1 MSYQIELLNKPAQP
15 VLSVR
20 THAAVQDL
28 PTVLGKT
35 YGAIMQYLAELGE
48 QPAGMPFVGYY
59 DMNMQNLDIEIGF
72 PVAHPLE
79 GRGDIQCREF
89 PGGELASVMHIGPYE
104 AMEAAYNEMYKWV
117 DSHGYQLAGA
127 CYELY
132 YSEPG
137 TPPQEIRTQIIFPVK
152 PK

>member
-15 VLSVR
+15 ALMVR
-20 THAAVQDL
+20 THTAVQDL
-28 PTVLGKT
+28 PMLLGKT

-59 DMNMQNLDIEIGF
+59 NMDMQNLDVEIGF
-72 PVAHPLE
+72 PVARPLT
-79 GRGDIQCREF
+79 GRGEIQCREF
-89 PGGELASVMHIGPYE
+89 PGGELVTTMHIGPYE
-104 AMEAAYNEMYKWV
+104 ELTHAYDEMNKWIEAQ
-117 DSHGYQLAGA
+117 GYQVSGA
-127 CYELY
+127 VYELY

-137 TPPQEIRTQIIFPVK
+137 TPPDQIRTQIIFPVK